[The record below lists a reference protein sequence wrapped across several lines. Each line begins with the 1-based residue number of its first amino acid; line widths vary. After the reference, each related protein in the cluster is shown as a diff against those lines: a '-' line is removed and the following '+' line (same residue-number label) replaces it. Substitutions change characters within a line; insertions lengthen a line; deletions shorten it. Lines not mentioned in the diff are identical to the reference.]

1 MAVLLTTYFPKA
13 TPQLD
18 PQTQTPD
25 HQYEASEGP
34 GPSYVSI
41 KVGHMILGD

>member
-1 MAVLLTTYFPKA
+1 MATLLTAYFPKA

-18 PQTQTPD
+18 PRTRTPD
-25 HQYEASEGP
+25 HQSEASEGP

-41 KVGHMILGD
+41 KG

>member
-1 MAVLLTTYFPKA
+1 MATLLTAYFPKA

-18 PQTQTPD
+18 PRTRTPD
-25 HQYEASEGP
+25 RQSEASEGP

-41 KVGHMILGD
+41 KG